1 VRRGAPAIQTS
12 NRTAG
17 GACRRFNLHTLGLMA
32 DKPRRLGR
40 GLEALIGAASAPPHV
55 PTPTVSAA
63 TVPESPL
70 RQIALDRIRPNPFQ
84 PRKEFREED
93 LTQLQSS
100 LAATGLLQP
109 ITVRQAGDHFEL
121 IAGERRLRAA
131 TRLGW
136 TEIPAIV
143 KDYDD
148 KALLTLALVENLQR
162 ADLNPIEEAEGYSRL
177 VSEFDLTQQEVATI
191 VGKDRSTVANSLR
204 LLNLPAA
211 IRAMVQES
219 RLTVGHARALLAI
232 TSERVMVDLAREA
245 VAKNLSVRDV
255 ERRVKQAT
263 TSTRPPST
271 KAAGTTDSARSAE
284 IRRVTERLRRRL
296 QTDVAV
302 DIDEKDRGQL
312 RITFYSADDL
322 NRLIELITG
331 HTTED
336 L

>member
-1 VRRGAPAIQTS
+1 
-12 NRTAG
+12 
-17 GACRRFNLHTLGLMA
+17 MA

-40 GLEALIGAASAPPHV
+40 GLEALLGTATAAAPQTAPA
-55 PTPTVSAA
+55 VSGTA
-63 TVPESPL
+63 TQPPPPESPL
-70 RQIALDRIRPNPFQ
+70 RQIALNAIRPNPFQ

-93 LTQLQSS
+93 LAQLQSS
-100 LAATGLLQP
+100 IAATGLLQP
-109 ITVRQAGDHFEL
+109 VTVRQVGDHFEL

-143 KDYDD
+143 RDYDD

-177 VSEFDLTQQEVATI
+177 VAEFDLTQQEVAGI
-191 VGKDRSTVANSLR
+191 VGKDRSTVSNALR
-204 LLNLPAA
+204 LLNLPDL
-211 IRAMVQES
+211 IRTMVQEN
-219 RLTVGHARALLAI
+219 RLSVGHARALLAI
-232 TSERVMVDLAREA
+232 SSERVMLDLARET

-263 TSTRPPST
+263 MAARPPST
-271 KAAGTTDSARSAE
+271 VSGKPADAARGAE
-284 IRRVTERLRRRL
+284 IRRLTDRLRRRL
-296 QTDVAV
+296 QTDVTV
-302 DIDEKDRGQL
+302 DIDDKDRGHL

-322 NRLIELITG
+322 NRLSELITG

>member
-1 VRRGAPAIQTS
+1 
-12 NRTAG
+12 
-17 GACRRFNLHTLGLMA
+17 MA

-40 GLEALIGAASAPPHV
+40 GLEALLGTTPASSQEAAAP
-55 PTPTVSAA
+55 SAA
-63 TVPESPL
+63 AAVVLPESPL
-70 RQIALDRIRPNPFQ
+70 RQIPIEQIRPNPFQ

-93 LTQLQSS
+93 LAQLQASI
-100 LAATGLLQP
+100 AATGLLQP
-109 ITVRQAGDHFEL
+109 ITVRKAADHFEL

-136 TEIPAIV
+136 TDIPAIV

-177 VSEFDLTQQEVATI
+177 VAEFDLTQQEVAAI
-191 VGKDRSTVANSLR
+191 VGKDRSTVANALR
-204 LLNLPAA
+204 LLNLPTL
-211 IRAMVQES
+211 IRDMVQAA
-219 RLTVGHARALLAI
+219 RLSVGHARALLAI
-232 TSERVMVDLAREA
+232 PSERVMIDLARET

-263 TSTRPPST
+263 MSARPPST
-271 KAAGTTDSARSAE
+271 TSARTDTARAAE
-284 IRRVTERLRRRL
+284 IRRVSDRLRRRL

-302 DIDEKDRGQL
+302 DIDDKDRGQL

-322 NRLIELITG
+322 NRVIELITG

>member
-1 VRRGAPAIQTS
+1 
-12 NRTAG
+12 
-17 GACRRFNLHTLGLMA
+17 MA

-40 GLEALIGAASAPPHV
+40 GLEALIGTASSQV
-55 PTPTVSAA
+55 QIPTPTASTAA
-63 TVPESPL
+63 AAVPESPL

-177 VSEFDLTQQEVATI
+177 SSDFALTQQEIAEV

-204 LLNLPAA
+204 LLHLPAVV
-211 IRAMVQES
+211 RRMFC
-219 RLTVGHARALLAI
+219 LLY
-232 TSERVMVDLAREA
+232 TSP
-245 VAKNLSVRDV
+245 SPRD
-255 ERRVKQAT
+255 
-263 TSTRPPST
+263 S
-271 KAAGTTDSARSAE
+271 
-284 IRRVTERLRRRL
+284 
-296 QTDVAV
+296 
-302 DIDEKDRGQL
+302 
-312 RITFYSADDL
+312 
-322 NRLIELITG
+322 
-331 HTTED
+331 
-336 L
+336 

>member
-1 VRRGAPAIQTS
+1 
-12 NRTAG
+12 
-17 GACRRFNLHTLGLMA
+17 MA

-40 GLEALIGAASAPPHV
+40 GLEALIGAASSSSQT
-55 PTPTVSAA
+55 PTPAPAPSAA

-204 LLNLPAA
+204 LLNLPSA

-232 TSERVMVDLAREA
+232 PSERVMVDLAREA

-271 KAAGTTDSARSAE
+271 KPAGATDSARGAE
-284 IRRVTERLRRRL
+284 IRRVTDRLRRRL

>member
-1 VRRGAPAIQTS
+1 
-12 NRTAG
+12 
-17 GACRRFNLHTLGLMA
+17 MA

-40 GLEALIGAASAPPHV
+40 GLEALLGTTPAPASRSAAAPGAAV
-55 PTPTVSAA
+55 QSAA
-63 TVPESPL
+63 TAVVLPESPL
-70 RQIALDRIRPNPFQ
+70 RQIPIEQIRPNPFQ

-93 LTQLQSS
+93 LAQLQASI
-100 LAATGLLQP
+100 AATGLLQP
-109 ITVRQAGDHFEL
+109 ITVRRADDHFEL

-136 TEIPAIV
+136 ADIPAIV

-177 VSEFDLTQQEVATI
+177 VAEFDLTQQEVAAI

-204 LLNLPAA
+204 LLNLPAP
-211 IRAMVQES
+211 IREMVQAS
-219 RLTVGHARALLAI
+219 RLSVGHARALLAI
-232 TSERVMVDLAREA
+232 PFERVMIDLAREA
-245 VAKNLSVRDV
+245 VAKNLSVRDI

-263 TSTRPPST
+263 TSARPPST
-271 KAAGTTDSARSAE
+271 TSAKTDTARLAE
-284 IRRVTERLRRRL
+284 IRRVTDRLRRRL
-296 QTDVAV
+296 QTDVTV
-302 DIDEKDRGQL
+302 DIDDKDRGQL

>member
-1 VRRGAPAIQTS
+1 
-12 NRTAG
+12 
-17 GACRRFNLHTLGLMA
+17 MA

-40 GLEALIGAASAPPHV
+40 GLESLLGTAAAAPTSAPAVGP
-55 PTPTVSAA
+55 PAD
-63 TVPESPL
+63 SPL
-70 RQIALDRIRPNPFQ
+70 RQIPIARIRPNPFQ
-84 PRKEFREED
+84 PRKDFRDED
-93 LTQLQSS
+93 LTQLQASID
-100 LAATGLLQP
+100 ATGLLQP
-109 ITVRQAGDHFEL
+109 ITVRTKGDQFEL

-177 VSEFDLTQQEVATI
+177 IAEFDLTQQEVANV
-191 VGKDRSTVANSLR
+191 VGKDRSTIANALR
-204 LLNLPAA
+204 LLNLPIS
-211 IRAMVQES
+211 IRVMVQEA
-219 RLTVGHARALLAI
+219 RLSVGHARALLAI
-232 TSERVMVDLAREA
+232 PTERVMVDLAREA

-255 ERRVKQAT
+255 ERRVKHAT
-263 TSTRPPST
+263 MSARPPIT
-271 KAAGTTDSARSAE
+271 APVDKSATARAAE
-284 IRRVTERLRRRL
+284 IRRLTDRLRRRL